1 MSVTNDS
8 SLEEPMAKKA
18 AGNPWLSI
26 WTEPRKTVRSIV
38 NTDPKFG
45 FVILSGIYGFPMAL
59 NLAQNFS
66 LGASIPLWA
75 ILIGALIICILLGM
89 IGITIS
95 TWLLHFTGRWI
106 GGKGSFQTVRTA
118 VAWSNVPNVVT
129 ILMSLIVVAM
139 FGRAMFNAAFSATH
153 FMGTQAGIIFIVF
166 LLQAVASIW
175 GFVILI
181 VGLSEVQGFS
191 VWKALLNV
199 LIPFVIVVAIVWL
212 LGWVFAATGTIHN

>member
-1 MSVTNDS
+1 
-8 SLEEPMAKKA
+8 MAKKA

-45 FVILSGIYGFPMAL
+45 FVILSAIYGFPMAL

-66 LGASIPLWA
+66 LGASVPAWA
-75 ILIGALIICILLGM
+75 ILLGALIICTLLGM

-106 GGKGSFQTVRTA
+106 GGRGSFQTVRTA

-129 ILMSLIVVAM
+129 ILMGLIMVAM
-139 FGRAMFNAAFSATH
+139 FGRAMFNPAFSATH
-153 FMGTQAGIIFIVF
+153 FMGTQAGIVFIVF

-175 GFVILI
+175 GFVILL

-212 LGWVFAATGTIHN
+212 LGLVFAATGTIHN

>member
-1 MSVTNDS
+1 
-8 SLEEPMAKKA
+8 MAKKA

-66 LGASIPLWA
+66 LGASIPVWA

-106 GGKGSFQTVRTA
+106 GGRGSFQTVRTA

-129 ILMSLIVVAM
+129 ILMSLILVAM

-175 GFVILI
+175 GFIILL